1 MIPYDNNQNVLWP
14 ILVLK
19 SNEKTLYEI
28 QYSRKQKILRW
39 EGSRAYYPLPRQ
51 WCCKVKGMMVAN
63 NISATSIL
71 LNFERWWRNF
81 KKFSLK
87 SKNIFFFL
95 KVFENI
101 SKVKNNKKRHL
112 KTILRDFRRSIK
124 KTQPLKKRRYEF
136 LSVSWWQ
143 IVGDNIL
150 RTISRF
156 LFGHQILV
164 SSARPQNTSF
174 TKIVLNTFIWNK
186 VDNL

>member
-1 MIPYDNNQNVLWP
+1 MIPYDNNQNVLSP

-101 SKVKNNKKRHL
+101 SKVKNYK
-112 KTILRDFRRSIK
+112 K
-124 KTQPLKKRRYEF
+124 KTFENYFERLKEKHLEDSAIEEKKIWIF
-136 LSVSWWQ
+136 KCKLVTNCWWQ
-143 IVGDNIL
+143 YSPNNFKV
-150 RTISRF
+150 
-156 LFGHQILV
+156 
-164 SSARPQNTSF
+164 
-174 TKIVLNTFIWNK
+174 FIWSPNFGVLGK
-186 VDNL
+186 APKYLVY